1 MRRERERKRKHQHD
15 VEGWYIHCTGLLGLE
30 GGGWVQALEQCE
42 ESVTRS
48 TKEFRAMDGGQVS
61 VGSGPH
67 LGHTRGSYWMVI
79 G

>member
-1 MRRERERKRKHQHD
+1 MLSPRVK
-15 VEGWYIHCTGLLGLE
+15 LLGKAQDNGVCVCVCGG